1 MFMTLFTL
9 RCCLFV
15 SPLLG
20 LGVRMEDEIICT
32 GCGWIGSVLECAFL
46 NGWNVC
52 PKCESP
58 DDLINGEDL
67 DELDTAEECI
77 IFNGVAEVL
86 TNTDFV
92 MMESYESE
100 ESQF

>member
-1 MFMTLFTL
+1 
-9 RCCLFV
+9 
-15 SPLLG
+15 
-20 LGVRMEDEIICT
+20 MEDEIICT
-32 GCGWIGSVLECAFL
+32 GCGWIGIESALL
-46 NGWNVC
+46 HPPQIGWAVC

-67 DELDTAEECI
+67 DELDTVEECI

-86 TNTDFV
+86 TNKGFV

-100 ESQF
+100 GVPF